1 MQPNDIT
8 FFQRFQDDIL
18 AGRKTITIR
27 DESESHFKTGDVL
40 RVGRFEDD
48 GYFCTIEVTATSTV
62 TLDTLTEKHAEQENM
77 TLTELKKVIADIY
90 PGQTQLIVLPKGQR
104 FAKFQRTGQ
113 RAKMSG
119 AEMGKRTTRFLME
132 HQRLQPRRTQPRQK
146 FLVPGNVALR

>member
-18 AGRKTITIR
+18 AGRKNITIR

-40 RVGRFEDD
+40 RVGRVEDD

-77 TLTELKKVIADIY
+77 TLTELIKVIAVTY
-90 PGQTQLIVLPKGQR
+90 PGQTQFYVID
-104 FAKFQRTGQ
+104 F
-113 RAKMSG
+113 
-119 AEMGKRTTRFLME
+119 
-132 HQRLQPRRTQPRQK
+132 K
-146 FLVPGNVALR
+146 FL

>member
-18 AGRKTITIR
+18 AGRKTTTIR

-77 TLTELKKVIADIY
+77 TLTELIKVIADIY
-90 PGQTQLIVLPKGQR
+90 PGQTQFYVIEFKCL
-104 FAKFQRTGQ
+104 
-113 RAKMSG
+113 
-119 AEMGKRTTRFLME
+119 
-132 HQRLQPRRTQPRQK
+132 
-146 FLVPGNVALR
+146 

>member
-27 DESESHFKTGDVL
+27 DETESHFKTGDVL

-77 TLTELKKVIADIY
+77 TLTELKRLL
-90 PGQTQLIVLPKGQR
+90 LISIPVR
-104 FAKFQRTGQ
+104 HSF
-113 RAKMSG
+113 M
-119 AEMGKRTTRFLME
+119 
-132 HQRLQPRRTQPRQK
+132 
-146 FLVPGNVALR
+146 

>member
-48 GYFCTIEVTATSTV
+48 GYFCTIE
-62 TLDTLTEKHAEQENM
+62 KHAEQENM
-77 TLTELKKVIADIY
+77 TLTELIKVIADIY
-90 PGQTQLIVLPKGQR
+90 PGQTQFYVIEFKCL
-104 FAKFQRTGQ
+104 
-113 RAKMSG
+113 
-119 AEMGKRTTRFLME
+119 
-132 HQRLQPRRTQPRQK
+132 
-146 FLVPGNVALR
+146 